1 MAWEFEMVA
10 GPFNPRLTEGPAW
23 DGQAL
28 LFTHIPA
35 SRILRYDP
43 QTGACTVFREHTNH
57 TNGLA
62 FDAEGRL
69 YGCCSGGRSI
79 VRFEADGT
87 TTTIVDRLDGVP
99 LNTPND
105 LAIDRQGRLW
115 FSNPWNAINID
126 PSERQVLDHNAILR
140 ADLQPDGTWTC
151 RRMTY
156 DTTGTNGLLLSPDE
170 KTLYIIQTSPELRE
184 LRAYDILADGALGR
198 YTVLHQF
205 GEDYRG
211 PQRGIDGMCFDAEGN
226 IVAPSAYC
234 QRPRPDDLHLGPPGP
249 GSETHPMPV
258 GVDSPPTAPSGI
270 PTSGLSISLPSA
282 VTSFGSATRGDE
294 DGSSGHRCAK
304 SVHMRLVHG
313 MAATSGKK
321 SPPSPPWQREA
332 RGDVAV
338 GYVCESV

>member
-87 TTTIVDRLDGVP
+87 TTTIVDHLDGVP

-105 LAIDRQGRLW
+105 LAIDRQGRIW
-115 FSNPWNAINID
+115 FSNPWNVINID

-151 RRMTY
+151 TRMTH

-170 KTLYIIQTSPELRE
+170 KTLYMIQTSPELRE
-184 LRAYDILADGALGR
+184 LRAYDILADGSLGR

-226 IVAPSAYC
+226 IVATAGSYAS
-234 QRPRPDDLHLGPPGP
+234 GPGP
-249 GSETHPMPV
+249 MIYIWDPQGRVLETHPMPV
-258 GVDSPPTAPSGI
+258 GVDSPTNC
-270 PTSGLSISLPSA
+270 T
-282 VTSFGSATRGDE
+282 FGDADQRTLYITTIGGHLYRVRNTGRRGWIIW
-294 DGSSGHRCAK
+294 
-304 SVHMRLVHG
+304 
-313 MAATSGKK
+313 
-321 SPPSPPWQREA
+321 PPVR
-332 RGDVAV
+332 
-338 GYVCESV
+338 